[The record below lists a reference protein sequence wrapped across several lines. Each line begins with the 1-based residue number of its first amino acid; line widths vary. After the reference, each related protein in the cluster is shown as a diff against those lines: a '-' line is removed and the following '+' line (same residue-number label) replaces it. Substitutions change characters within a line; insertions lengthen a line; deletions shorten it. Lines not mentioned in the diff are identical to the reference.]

1 MSLPPVMDDRKYDSD
16 HEQWDDEER
25 AATLAIGTM
34 MLRRSKAKQLVDA
47 SYNRFAWNDA
57 SDLPEWFVDDEE
69 KHYRPQ
75 VRGRQEGSER
85 EVAGGEEA
93 GVGLAD

>member
-1 MSLPPVMDDRKYDSD
+1 VQYDSEN
-16 HEQWDDEER
+16 EQWDDEER

-34 MLRRSKAKQLVDA
+34 MLRRSKAKALVDA

-57 SDLPEWFVDDEE
+57 NDLPEWFVDDEE

-75 VRGRQEGSER
+75 VRRSAKQGAEVDGRVWMEEGR
-85 EVAGGEEA
+85 VAA
-93 GVGLAD
+93 

>member
-1 MSLPPVMDDRKYDSD
+1 MHVQYDSEN
-16 HEQWDDEER
+16 EQWDDEER

-34 MLRRSKAKQLVDA
+34 MLRRSKAKALVDA

-57 SDLPEWFVDDEE
+57 NDLPEWFVDDEE

-75 VRGRQEGSER
+75 VRRSLTRRRGQKWTEEGR
-85 EVAGGEEA
+85 A
-93 GVGLAD
+93 LA

>member
-1 MSLPPVMDDRKYDSD
+1 MVLWPDPFLSFTRVQYDSEN
-16 HEQWDDEER
+16 EQWDDEER

-34 MLRRSKAKQLVDA
+34 MLRRSKAKALVDA

-75 VRGRQEGSER
+75 VRRTEKKGGQTVDR
-85 EVAGGEEA
+85 GGENPA
-93 GVGLAD
+93 